1 MAGWLSAAPQKN
13 NNNKAVRTTPKMNDT
28 LYIRNNLQVACVA
41 LLQIVAPA
49 VLVVASLYVIADLQG
64 QEFNQYFRALAFLA
78 GALSLTLLTLR
89 PYEKP
94 LIVTEPL
101 LMALQVTA
109 RWAGMLAVIALAGF
123 VTGFASEYP
132 RQVVLPWALLVPFL
146 VAPAVVLLQRLRR
159 RVTLANENVRSAV
172 FAGFTPHSHALAQ
185 KLTAHPELC
194 NRVLGF
200 FDDRSKKRL
209 GSMGDYKLL
218 GELSDLIDY
227 VREKQVDVIF
237 IALPVKHL
245 ERVVRMLDALHDS
258 TASVYYVP
266 DVFAFD
272 LTQSHAGEILGSPV
286 IALCE
291 SPFYGFRGVLKRV
304 TDAVLAFIGL
314 ILLTPI
320 MLLLALLIRLTSRG
334 PAIFKQRRYGLDGKE
349 IQVYKFRS
357 MYVTED
363 GADLVQ
369 ASRDD
374 PRITPVGKIL
384 RRFSLDELPQLIN
397 VLQGRM
403 SLVGPRPHAV
413 AHNEEYRSLI
423 KGYMLRHKVLPG
435 ITGLAQVNGC
445 RGETKSLED
454 MEARIMYDLEYV
466 RKWTPLLDLR
476 ILLQTVVSVFRDNN
490 AY

>member
-1 MAGWLSAAPQKN
+1 
-13 NNNKAVRTTPKMNDT
+13 MNDN
-28 LYIRNNLQVACVA
+28 LYIRNSLQVACVA
-41 LLQIVAPA
+41 LLQITAPA
-49 VLVVASLYVIADLQG
+49 ILVVASLYVVAEIQG
-64 QEFNQYFRALAFLA
+64 QEFNRYFRALAFLA
-78 GALSLTLLTLR
+78 GALSLTILTVR

-101 LMALQVTA
+101 TMVLQIAA
-109 RWAGMLAVIALAGF
+109 RWTAMLIVMLLAGQM
-123 VTGFASEYP
+123 TGFAAEYP
-132 RQVVLPWALLVPFL
+132 RTVVLPWALLVPVL
-146 VAPAVVLLQRLRR
+146 VAPTVVMLQRLRR
-159 RVTLANENVRSAV
+159 RITLANENVRSAV
-172 FAGFTPHSHALAQ
+172 FVGFTPHSHALAQ

-200 FDDRSKKRL
+200 FDDRSPKRL
-209 GSMGDYKLL
+209 GPMGEYKLL
-218 GELSDLIDY
+218 GELADLIEY
-227 VREKQVDVIF
+227 VRQKQVDVIF
-237 IALPVKHL
+237 IALPIKHL
-245 ERVVRMLDALHDS
+245 ERVVKMLDELHDS

-272 LTQSHAGEILGSPV
+272 LTQSHAGDILGSPV

-291 SPFYGFRGVLKRV
+291 TPLYGFRGVLKRV
-304 TDAVLAFIGL
+304 TDAVLATIGL
-314 ILLTPI
+314 ILLMPVL
-320 MLLLALLIRLTSRG
+320 LLLALLIKLTSRG
-334 PAIFKQRRYGLDGKE
+334 PAIFKQRRYGLDGRE
-349 IQVYKFRS
+349 IHVYKFRS

-363 GADLVQ
+363 GGDLIQ

-374 PRITPVGKIL
+374 PRITPLGKIL

-476 ILLQTVVSVFRDNN
+476 ILLLTVVRVFRDNN